1 MLRKLLLLLLLA
13 MLPISVEAAQ
23 EIHGYKERRFG
34 DDITNFKCDN
44 TINWAGRLY
53 GSRKNRDIF
62 TYEMEISP
70 AGQHVIKD
78 IKRCNSLIESEL
90 QINGSKVNVEYT
102 FYKNKLVKVYIY
114 PNNKSDYP
122 KIVDAFIAKYGKSH
136 VGDDK
141 SMYFWSDYID
151 NHIWINIGN
160 NSISENIRIIGK
172 GYSQI
177 YADYKLHV
185 SKDL

>member
-1 MLRKLLLLLLLA
+1 MLLLA
-13 MLPISVEAAQ
+13 MLPISIEAAQ

-34 DDITNFKCDN
+34 DDITNFECVKRD
-44 TINWAGRLY
+44 WYDRVY
-53 GSRKNRDIF
+53 GAQSNIDDVF
-62 TYEMEISP
+62 SYEMIRSP

-78 IKRCNSLIESEL
+78 IKGCSSSVDSEL

-102 FYKNKLVKVYIY
+102 FYKNKLVKVHIY